1 MSSWWRAPRA
11 YGNCGAVDP
20 LCEGRCSSL
29 RSSAR
34 RAKLRGMR
42 SAVGGGL
49 LLVAGS
55 LSRAAFA
62 DPAAPPR
69 PGLASS
75 ADRASSSSPRSDA
88 TGQNAARPSD
98 PRQGIVRLE
107 RADHPI
113 GYGFVLR
120 GDGRILTALSA
131 LGHGNF
137 VRARFADDGVLA
149 VRVVAVERT
158 WDLALLAPEGGR
170 WTLGL
175 RASAT
180 DAAAG
185 GVHLRRFLGRGRAL
199 QEADVAVA
207 ARQTLLGRDGALLPE
222 ALLFAGRIADD
233 EIGSPICD
241 EGGEVVAVL
250 AEACDP
256 RFPRDCRLAPFGVPV
271 AALKQFLRS
280 APPHEALPAAWTGL
294 RGIAN
299 HSGAMAGVRVVAIEP
314 GSPAERAGLAAPVPS
329 NERRADTDL
338 VEPSGDLIVA
348 VNDLPVTTPEELR
361 DLINRIVLT
370 SASRAAESGARAPTE
385 TKVRLLVYGGS
396 RYREVELTLS
406 DPRPRPAT
414 PDAAP
419 NVTPGAL
426 PEGTAGAPPAGPADA
441 PSEERPAP
449 PETPAP

>member
-1 MSSWWRAPRA
+1 VDRAGATAPRA
-11 YGNCGAVDP
+11 
-20 LCEGRCSSL
+20 
-29 RSSAR
+29 
-34 RAKLRGMR
+34 
-42 SAVGGGL
+42 
-49 LLVAGS
+49 
-55 LSRAAFA
+55 
-62 DPAAPPR
+62 
-69 PGLASS
+69 
-75 ADRASSSSPRSDA
+75 DA
-88 TGQNAARPSD
+88 TRQNAARASD
-98 PRQGIVRLE
+98 PRQAIVRLE

-137 VRARFADDGVLA
+137 VRARFADDQVLA

-199 QEADVAVA
+199 QEAAVAVTG
-207 ARQTLLGRDGALLPE
+207 RQTLLGRDGALLPD
-222 ALLFAGRIADD
+222 ALLFAGRFADD
-233 EIGSPICD
+233 ELGSPICD
-241 EGGEVVAVL
+241 EGGDVVAVL

-256 RFPRDCRLAPFGVPV
+256 RLPRDCRLAPFGVPV
-271 AALKQFLRS
+271 PALKQFLRS

-294 RGIAN
+294 RGMAS
-299 HSGAMAGVRVVAIEP
+299 HSGTMAGVRVVAIEP
-314 GSPAERAGLAAPVPS
+314 GSPAERAGLAAPGPS
-329 NERRADTDL
+329 SERRTDTDPA
-338 VEPSGDLIVA
+338 EPSGDLIVA

-370 SASRAAESGARAPTE
+370 SASRAAESGARAATE
-385 TKVRLLVYGGS
+385 TKVRLLVYDGS

-414 PDAAP
+414 SDALP
-419 NVTPGAL
+419 KVTPGAS
-426 PEGTAGAPPAGPADA
+426 PEETAGAPPEGTPDA
-441 PSEERPAP
+441 PSEGRPASS
-449 PETPAP
+449 ETPAP